1 MSKIIDI
8 VGPASNCSHD
18 ELMAAIE
25 WLEKEGFTPRIGKD
39 IIKPHLF
46 FASELKTQLNHLKKA
61 LAAKDSDFIW
71 CLRGGYGSM
80 RLIPE
85 LNKLA
90 KPKKEKIFLGFSDIT
105 SLHIF
110 FTQKW
115 NWTTYHGP
123 NFSSMYKKDPL
134 AQDTKEVMHL
144 VHGEKYK
151 PKFEDLIPLNKAA
164 LKKSVITSKVTGGNL
179 RMVQSGI
186 KTLHEIK
193 TKNKIL
199 FFEDVGERGYSIDRM
214 LEQMIQSGHFKD
226 VKAVIFGD
234 FSEGLEKDGTDK
246 KMDAL
251 KSFAQK
257 MNMPVLCG
265 LHSGHEKLNRV
276 LPFNQKCQLLT
287 GKSASLVF

>member
-1 MSKIIDI
+1 
-8 VGPASNCSHD
+8 
-18 ELMAAIE
+18 
-25 WLEKEGFTPRIGKD
+25 
-39 IIKPHLF
+39 
-46 FASELKTQLNHLKKA
+46 
-61 LAAKDSDFIW
+61 
-71 CLRGGYGSM
+71 M

-90 KPKKEKIFLGFSDIT
+90 KPKKQKIFLGFSDIT

-123 NFSSMYKKDPL
+123 NFSSMFKKDPL
-134 AQDTKEVMHL
+134 AQDMKEVMHL
-144 VHGEKYK
+144 LHGEKYN
-151 PKFEDLIPLNKAA
+151 PIFEGLIPLNKAA
-164 LKKSVITSKVTGGNL
+164 KKKSVITSKVTGGNL

-186 KTLHEIK
+186 KTLHEMK

-214 LEQMIQSGHFKD
+214 FEQMIQCGSFKD

-234 FSEGLEKDGTDK
+234 FSEGLEKDGSDK

-251 KSFAQK
+251 KSFAEK
-257 MNMPVLCG
+257 VNFPVLAG
-265 LHSGHEKLNRV
+265 LPSGHEKLNRV
-276 LPFNQKCQLLT
+276 LPFNQKCQLMT
-287 GKSASLVF
+287 GTQPKLVF